1 VRRSI
6 GLLIISGLLPTI
18 ALGGAFGV
26 LLLRQQHDAV
36 RTGAETTARFTA
48 TLASAKLRDEMAA
61 VDMVAQSPAFDGPF
75 DLVRFRLLASRL
87 RTSQSA
93 WRTLS
98 VADPAGRRLV
108 DVPAPIGGSAGGP
121 VVDRISFDQAVAAR
135 RPVIGNVVRGPR
147 GGFAFAIR
155 APVIRNG
162 QVRYVIS
169 AIIGADAMS
178 PLLHFRALPPGW
190 RAAVLD
196 GNGDMVASSAANS
209 TAIGLKASASGLE
222 SRRSGR
228 PHFYEFR
235 RHDGTEAIGTWAPIE
250 GTSWS
255 ANVSA
260 PASAFS
266 RPVRHA
272 LMLLGV
278 VALACLL
285 LVGLLVKLLLREL
298 AQYRARQI
306 AETQSQRMEALGRLT
321 GGVAH
326 DFNNLLTPI
335 LGGLDLIRRRVSED
349 PRSLRYIDT
358 AIASAERA
366 RALVSRLLSFARR
379 QTLSQTDID
388 PGQMLEELRELLVQ
402 AAGTANGVEMEISP
416 HLPMIHADRTQLE
429 LAILNLTINARD
441 AMPDGGTIRVTA
453 TAVVIGSRAEL
464 PPGHY
469 VAIAVGDQGHGM
481 DEETL
486 RRAVDPFFTT
496 KAADKGTGLGLS
508 MVHGFAAQ
516 SGGMLRIESRPGE
529 GTTAAIILPAATTP
543 AQAVDREA
551 SGPTTGTGRLLLVDD
566 EEAVRVA
573 TAAMLTEAGY
583 TPLQAS
589 SVDQALHILEEEGE
603 VDAVLTDYLMPGRNG
618 ADLVREIR
626 RTRPDMPILLITGYA
641 DAAQDIP
648 SDVARLP
655 KPYRSA
661 ELIDAVNRL
670 RSRA

>member
-1 VRRSI
+1 
-6 GLLIISGLLPTI
+6 
-18 ALGGAFGV
+18 
-26 LLLRQQHDAV
+26 
-36 RTGAETTARFTA
+36 
-48 TLASAKLRDEMAA
+48 
-61 VDMVAQSPAFDGPF
+61 
-75 DLVRFRLLASRL
+75 
-87 RTSQSA
+87 
-93 WRTLS
+93 
-98 VADPAGRRLV
+98 
-108 DVPAPIGGSAGGP
+108 
-121 VVDRISFDQAVAAR
+121 
-135 RPVIGNVVRGPR
+135 
-147 GGFAFAIR
+147 
-155 APVIRNG
+155 
-162 QVRYVIS
+162 
-169 AIIGADAMS
+169 
-178 PLLHFRALPPGW
+178 
-190 RAAVLD
+190 
-196 GNGDMVASSAANS
+196 
-209 TAIGLKASASGLE
+209 
-222 SRRSGR
+222 
-228 PHFYEFR
+228 
-235 RHDGTEAIGTWAPIE
+235 
-250 GTSWS
+250 
-255 ANVSA
+255 
-260 PASAFS
+260 
-266 RPVRHA
+266 
-272 LMLLGV
+272 MLLGV

-661 ELIDAVNRL
+661 ELIDALNRL